1 MEIFRL
7 IGVAAALAA
16 PIATCFAAMQNEPAD
31 FRGIPWGAPIENH
44 KSDLFALADK
54 GDIVYFRRPKDEMSW
69 GGAEIQ
75 KISYRFYKGKFSGTT
90 LQLFGV
96 GNQKAITEKLFGLYG
111 PPERPNKRVPRYVWS
126 GDQATV
132 ILFCEITHYCV
143 VELASTQLMA
153 QEQNDQPKTN
163 DAKDDD

>member
-1 MEIFRL
+1 MQTFKL
-7 IGVAAALAA
+7 SLLALGSLVGASL
-16 PIATCFAAMQNEPAD
+16 CFAAMNNEPAD

-44 KSDLFALADK
+44 QSDLVALADN
-54 GDIVYFRRPKDEMSW
+54 GDLAYFRRPKDEMSW

-111 PPERPNKRVPRYVWS
+111 PPEQPNKRVPRYVWS

-143 VELASTQLMA
+143 VELASTQLIA
-153 QEQNDQPKTN
+153 QEQSDQPKK
-163 DAKDDD
+163 DAAKDDD